1 MNTSFWEAFW
11 LMVIFIPL
19 VLIWG
24 FALVDIFRRDDMS
37 GGVKAL
43 WVCCVILLPF
53 FGTLMYLIF
62 RPMGAT
68 QEEREAI
75 DQANRQFVET
85 YTPTNTSEQLRTLA
99 DLHDR
104 GKLSDT
110 EFAVEKSRI
119 LQTAG
124 QVDQSVPPN
133 ATVRSG

>member
-1 MNTSFWEAFW
+1 MPTTFWEAFW

-24 FALVDIFRRDDMS
+24 FALIDIFRRDDMH
-37 GGVKAL
+37 GAAKAL
-43 WVCCVILLPF
+43 WVVCVILLPF

-68 QEEREAI
+68 KEERAAI
-75 DQANRQFVET
+75 DQANRQFVAA
-85 YTPTNTSEQLRTLA
+85 YTPTNTSEQLRTLSE
-99 DLHDR
+99 LHDR

-110 EFAVEKSRI
+110 EFALEKSRL
-119 LQTAG
+119 LQSAG
-124 QVDQSVPPN
+124 QVDQTAPPN